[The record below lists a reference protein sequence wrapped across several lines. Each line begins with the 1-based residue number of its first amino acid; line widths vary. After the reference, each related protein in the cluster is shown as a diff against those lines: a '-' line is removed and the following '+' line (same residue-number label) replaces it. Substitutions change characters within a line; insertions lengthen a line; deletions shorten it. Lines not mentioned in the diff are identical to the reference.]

1 MAKENAK
8 TYKKKSIKLFS
19 HNQINSNVKLVFEN
33 IQTILWCFLI
43 LFPPLISPPKIV
55 SIIFLHL
62 YTSLAAVSTF
72 QGAAVALLP
81 PFAHQQL
88 YYYE

>member
-1 MAKENAK
+1 MSN
-8 TYKKKSIKLFS
+8 LFLKIFKQS
-19 HNQINSNVKLVFEN
+19 CGVF
-33 IQTILWCFLI
+33 LFCFL
-43 LFPPLISPPKIV
+43 LLYLPQKIV
-55 SIIFLHL
+55 IIIFLHL